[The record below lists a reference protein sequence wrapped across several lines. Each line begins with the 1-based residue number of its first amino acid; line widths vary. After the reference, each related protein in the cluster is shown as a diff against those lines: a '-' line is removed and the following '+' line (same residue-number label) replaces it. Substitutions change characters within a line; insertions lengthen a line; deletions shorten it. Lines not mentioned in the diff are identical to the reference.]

1 MTAHD
6 PITDLDKRQRELEA
20 HLLRSQDY
28 LYRADQTLKRQ
39 TAMLYLGIAL
49 LFSFQVAFTVSNAE
63 GLPLHLWAL
72 ITLTSALAVFNCVL
86 LIRTKRCLRCL
97 NQSWLRP
104 HEKSALEALEEE
116 RLRLQRTET
125 AERK

>member
-6 PITDLDKRQRELEA
+6 PLADLDKRQRELEA
-20 HLLRSQDY
+20 HLLRSQEY

-39 TAMLYLGIAL
+39 TAMLYLAIAL
-49 LFSFQVAFTVSNAE
+49 LFSFQIAFTVSNAV

-86 LIRTKRCLRCL
+86 LIRTKRSLSCL
-97 NQSWLRP
+97 NQAWLRP
-104 HEKSALEALEEE
+104 HEKSALDSLEEE
-116 RLRLQRTET
+116 RLRLLQ
-125 AERK
+125 AAGGERK